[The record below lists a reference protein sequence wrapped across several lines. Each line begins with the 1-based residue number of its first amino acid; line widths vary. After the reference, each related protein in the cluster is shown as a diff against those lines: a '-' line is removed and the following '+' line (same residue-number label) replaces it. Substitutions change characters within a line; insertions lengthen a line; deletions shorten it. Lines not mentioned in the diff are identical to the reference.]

1 VVATRKYAGFREPGE
16 GSMRWEKVLIV
27 LLILN
32 LASSISLIFLHCTS
46 CGIGFGGEASP
57 VLYAASG
64 LGSGIG
70 NNATPLPGNE
80 KDSIDDWDLID
91 SQPEE
96 TLQEPVPS
104 LEANQSGGGSL
115 PTAEPLRQP
124 ATKSPS
130 HAPAVPISSP
140 DGWINYTSSRY
151 PFSLRYP
158 ETWMINDKPTGSART
173 ILHLTAPVETECEKT
188 GTQCYKY
195 TANMTVEVDPNP
207 VTLLPDGYFIQAVAD
222 LQGKYSITTT
232 SKSAPCIISGIR
244 AYQIEFYTRDKR
256 GNPDRSFMQYYVVVD
271 GKAYII
277 SYTGPYSTWE
287 NVYSENKGDAQRIID
302 SIVFRRN
309 YLEA

>member
-1 VVATRKYAGFREPGE
+1 
-16 GSMRWEKVLIV
+16 MRWEKVLIV

-46 CGIGFGGEASP
+46 CGIGFGEASP

-64 LGSGIG
+64 IGSGIG
-70 NNATPLPGNE
+70 NNATSLPGNE
-80 KDSIDDWDLID
+80 TDSIEDWYRID

-96 TLQEPVPS
+96 TLKEPVQS
-104 LEANQSGGGSL
+104 SGGNQSGGGSL
-115 PTAEPLRQP
+115 LAAEPLQL
-124 ATKSPS
+124 
-130 HAPAVPISSP
+130 PAVKAPPTSRQVSVSSP
-140 DGWINYTSSRY
+140 DGWIGYTSSRH

-158 ETWMINDKPTGSART
+158 ETWTINEKPTGSARA
-173 ILHLTAPVETECEKT
+173 ILQLTAPVEIECEKT
-188 GTQCYKY
+188 GTRCYKY
-195 TANMTVEVDPNP
+195 MANMTVDVDPTP
-207 VTLLPDGYFIQAVAD
+207 VTLVPDEYFIQAVAD

-256 GNPDRSFMQYYVVVD
+256 GNPDKSSMQYYVIVD

-287 NVYSENKGDAQRIID
+287 NVYSNNKGDAQHIID

-309 YLEA
+309 YLEG

>member
-1 VVATRKYAGFREPGE
+1 
-16 GSMRWEKVLIV
+16 MRWEKVLIV

-46 CGIGFGGEASP
+46 CGIGFGSEASP

-64 LGSGIG
+64 IGSGFG
-70 NNATPLPGNE
+70 NNATSLPGNE
-80 KDSIDDWDLID
+80 TDYLNDWDLID

-96 TLQEPVPS
+96 TLQGSVPS
-104 LEANQSGGGSL
+104 SEGNQSEGGSL
-115 PTAEPLRQP
+115 PTAHSLRQP

-130 HAPAVPISSP
+130 NSPPAPISSP

-158 ETWMINDKPTGSART
+158 ETWTINEKPTGSART
-173 ILHLTAPVETECEKT
+173 ILHLTAPPESACEKT

-195 TANMTVEVDPNP
+195 MANLTVDVDPKP
-207 VTLLPDGYFIQAVAD
+207 VTQVPDEYFIQAVAD

-244 AYQIEFYTRDKR
+244 AYQIEFFTRDKR

-271 GKAYII
+271 GNAYII

-287 NVYSENKGDAQRIID
+287 NVYSENKGDAMRIID

>member
-1 VVATRKYAGFREPGE
+1 
-16 GSMRWEKVLIV
+16 MV

-32 LASSISLIFLHCTS
+32 LASSITLIFLHCSS

-57 VLYAASG
+57 VLYAASDI
-64 LGSGIG
+64 GSGID
-70 NNATPLPGNE
+70 NTPISLPGNE
-80 KDSIDDWDLID
+80 VDYIEDWDLIG

-96 TLQEPVPS
+96 TLQEPARS
-104 LEANQSGGGSL
+104 SEKNQSEGGSL
-115 PTAEPLRQP
+115 LPAEPLQEP
-124 ATKSPS
+124 VTKSSPNS
-130 HAPAVPISSP
+130 PTVSISSP
-140 DGWINYTSSRY
+140 DGWINYTSTRY

-158 ETWMINDKPTGSART
+158 ETWMINDKSIGSART
-173 ILHLTAPVETECEKT
+173 ILQLTAPVETECEKT
-188 GTQCYKY
+188 GTLCYKY
-195 TANMTVEVDPNP
+195 LANMTVEVDPKP
-207 VTLLPDGYFIQAVAD
+207 VTQVPDEYFIQAVAD

-244 AYQIEFYTRDKR
+244 AYQIEFFTRDKR

-271 GKAYII
+271 GNAYII

-287 NVYSENKGDAQRIID
+287 NVYSENKGDAMRIID